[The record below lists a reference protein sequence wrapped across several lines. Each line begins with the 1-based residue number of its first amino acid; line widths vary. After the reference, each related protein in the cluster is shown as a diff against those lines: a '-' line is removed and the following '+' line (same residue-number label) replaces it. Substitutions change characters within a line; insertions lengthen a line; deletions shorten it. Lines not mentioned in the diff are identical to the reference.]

1 MSHLRLA
8 VLLPL
13 AAALAACSSDSNSP
27 PPAAPS
33 TPVAVDPA
41 QSVSIRLA
49 GRYNTGLY
57 SVGAAEIVA
66 FDPTSRRLLSVNARA
81 GRVDVLNIGNPAQ
94 PVRERQ
100 LDAVADAIAAGQ
112 TQIGAGGV
120 NAVAC
125 AAGRC
130 AVAVEAF
137 EDQLPGA
144 VVVYRTSDFTRV
156 GVYRVGVLPDSIAM
170 SSDGRYIVTADEAE
184 PRPDYLGDPEGS
196 ISVIDLG
203 PGFANAV
210 VSVLDFRD
218 FNVGGA
224 RAAEFPSALR
234 IYGRGAGNVSNRA
247 QDLEPE
253 YAAITPDNQRAVVSL
268 QENNGLAIVTLNP
281 PRIERLVALGTKDH
295 SIAANGLDP
304 SDRDNAARIGA
315 WPVRGMYQ
323 PDAIAPFFFN
333 GELLVAT
340 ANEGDA
346 RDYAAF
352 AEEARVGSLTLDPT
366 RFPNAAT
373 LRDNANLGR
382 LTVSTAAGADSD
394 GDGDIDVLNVLG
406 ARSFSIF
413 RTDGSLLFDS
423 GNQFETITRDRLG
436 ATVFNSDNAANNSF
450 DTRSDNKG
458 PEPEAIVVG
467 EVGGGR
473 FAFVGL
479 ERIGGVM
486 VYNLNNPAAPT
497 FVDYVNDRNFGV
509 NATIPDANGDGQPD
523 TNPAVGD
530 LGPEAVA
537 FIPAA
542 QAPGGQALVVVGSE
556 ISGTVS
562 IYTVTPR

>member
-1 MSHLRLA
+1 MLRFRIA
-8 VLLPL
+8 VLMPL
-13 AAALAACSSDSNSP
+13 VVAVAACGSDSNSP
-27 PPAAPS
+27 APA
-33 TPVAVDPA
+33 TPATTAAADPA
-41 QSVSIRLA
+41 QSVSIRLT
-49 GRYNTGLY
+49 GRYSTGIFNA
-57 SVGAAEIVA
+57 GAAEIVA
-66 FDPTSRRLLSVNARA
+66 FDPSSRRLLSVNARA

-94 PVRERQ
+94 PLRERQ
-100 LDAVADAIAAGQ
+100 LNAVADAIAAGQ

-120 NAVAC
+120 NSVAC

-144 VVVYRTSDFTRV
+144 VVVYRSSDFAPV

-203 PGFANAV
+203 PGLANAV
-210 VSVLDFRD
+210 VSVLNFRD
-218 FNVGGA
+218 FNVGGP
-224 RAAEFPSALR
+224 RAAEFPAALR
-234 IYGRGAGNVSNRA
+234 VYGRGAGNLPVRSL
-247 QDLEPE
+247 DLEPE
-253 YAAITPDNQRAVVSL
+253 YATITPDNQRAVISL
-268 QENNGLAIVTLNP
+268 QENNGFAIVTLNP

-304 SDRDNAARIGA
+304 SDRDNAVRIA
-315 WPVRGMYQ
+315 PWPVRGMYQ

-333 GELLVAT
+333 GELLIAT

-346 RDYAAF
+346 RDYPGF
-352 AEEARVGSLTLDPT
+352 SEEARVSSLTLDAA

-373 LRDNANLGR
+373 LRENANLGR

-394 GDGDIDVLNVLG
+394 GDGDIDVLNVYG

-413 RTDGSLLFDS
+413 RADGSLLFDS

-436 ATVFNSDNAANNSF
+436 AAVFNSDHAANNSF

-458 PEPEAIVVG
+458 PEPEAVVVG

-473 FAFVGL
+473 FAFIAL

-486 VYNLNNPAAPT
+486 VYNLNNPVAPS

-509 NATIPDANGDGQPD
+509 NVTIPDANGDGQPD

-530 LGPEAVA
+530 LGPEALT

-542 QAPGGQALVVVGSE
+542 QAPGGQALVVVGNE
-556 ISGTVS
+556 VSGTVS
-562 IYTVTPR
+562 LYTVTPR